1 MQSVDSNEDDYDD
14 DYDEDTDESRPELE
28 KRNFDIYDPVE
39 ARPLDEVTLETY
51 NNVEN
56 TFGQPQYGH
65 ESQDP
70 PYTYNAPTH
79 YINHYSNT
87 PSSYEYN
94 HTLYNM
100 TFSPDSDRSS
110 YESELHPQGS
120 SDTEIYDTRDYYSQA
135 SPESSF
141 DQKQYY
147 ESAYNYSLSQNQ
159 NPYPEEP
166 PRNPE
171 QTHYSNIPDSSYGY
185 NYGSSSSQERD
196 TNERSINQSQFYGSS
211 ESERPEDDPRYRQ
224 SQDYSTYGNQGYD
237 YSQSTNQTQYYG
249 SSEVVRPENDPRYSQ
264 DYGSDSR
271 RDDHSRYTNQS
282 QYYGSSES
290 ERPNEDP
297 RYRQYQDYS
306 TASRQEESRQ
316 SGYDYPRSHYY
327 GSTAQE
333 SERTQESSYNYG
345 SNSQESGSQTQY
357 SNDYNYNY
365 TQDRDQSTDN
375 RYNYTQDRDRDNDD
389 KRIETSHGGSTF
401 EARPEERVDDRSQ
414 YYDPRQRQIDE
425 NDQEVTFD
433 DTRRIEA
440 DYYERER
447 SPSVQVIDSITPDS
461 RQVDSDPYGRETLRN
476 YDNRLVYQPNSSS
489 DYYAKQSQ
497 TDSDN
502 YGKSQ
507 DTTTNSYHNRM
518 NQVDEYWRE
527 EERRKKMYES
537 QNIYRRDS
545 GSERLDSWTEC
556 TFDSMGRPINCPAGS
571 PGSWSN
577 NEDPISMQAPPQ
589 PIPPVYPPP
598 VNEFTSN
605 SAGDK
610 ESAEAEAERIAFQ
623 KANRVQL
630 SVPHWPTRDMDRLGF
645 YPRHPACRLPP
656 KWGVGPEERSA
667 WFYSFTDGRC
677 LWFSY
682 AGHGG
687 NANRFYSR
695 ANCESLC
702 VFDHSD
708 LCQNAKC
715 GYLGSRCMLRG
726 DERCKEYAKS
736 RGKDLEIEC
745 PPDQPV
751 CRARRAIIPPEYD
764 TSMVPRE
771 CKEGVDAGGCLV
783 KNPLIRYYYDERSN
797 TCRAFYF
804 HGCGG
809 NNNRFES
816 MQECMNHCA
825 L

>member
-1 MQSVDSNEDDYDD
+1 MQRHIIKLRRTGAKCDIFLLKNAGKEQDAGHSIASIDMQSADSNEDDYED
-14 DYDEDTDESRPELE
+14 DYDEDTDESSPELG

-51 NNVEN
+51 NNAEN
-56 TFGQPQYGH
+56 TFGQPQYVH
-65 ESQDP
+65 EGQDP
-70 PYTYNAPTH
+70 SYTYNAPVH

-87 PSSYEYN
+87 PSLYEYN
-94 HTLYNM
+94 QTLYNM
-100 TFSPDSDRSS
+100 TFSPGFDRSS
-110 YESELHPQGS
+110 YGSELHPQGS
-120 SDTEIYDTRDYYSQA
+120 SDAEIYDTRDYYSQA

-171 QTHYSNIPDSSYGY
+171 QTHYSNIPDSSSGY
-185 NYGSSSSQERD
+185 NHGLSSSQERD

-211 ESERPEDDPRYRQ
+211 ESERPEDDPRYHQ
-224 SQDYSTYGNQGYD
+224 SQDYSAYRNQGYD

-249 SSEVVRPENDPRYSQ
+249 FSEVARPENDPRYSQ

-271 RDDHSRYTNQS
+271 REDYDHSRYANQS
-282 QYYGSSES
+282 QYYDSSES
-290 ERPNEDP
+290 ERSNEDP
-297 RYRQYQDYS
+297 RYRQSQGYN
-306 TASRQEESRQ
+306 TESRQEEPSQ
-316 SGYDYPRSHYY
+316 GGYDYSRSHYY
-327 GSTAQE
+327 GVTAQE
-333 SERTQESSYNYG
+333 SERTPETSYNYG
-345 SNSQESGSQTQY
+345 SNSQGGSSQTQY
-357 SNDYNYNY
+357 SSDYNYNY
-365 TQDRDQSTDN
+365 TQDRDQSTDYG
-375 RYNYTQDRDRDNDD
+375 YNYTQDRDRDNDD
-389 KRIETSHGGSTF
+389 KRTEISHGGSTF
-401 EARPEERVDDRSQ
+401 ETRPEERIDDRSQ
-414 YYDPRQRQIDE
+414 YYDPKQRQIDE

-433 DTRRIEA
+433 DTRRTED

-447 SPSVQVIDSITPDS
+447 SPPVQVIDSIAPDP

-497 TDSDN
+497 TDHDS
-502 YGKSQ
+502 YGKPQ

-545 GSERLDSWTEC
+545 GGERLDNWAEC
-556 TFDSMGRPINCPAGS
+556 TLDSMGRPINCPARS
-571 PGSWSN
+571 PGSWSS

-598 VNEFTSN
+598 AVNEFTSN

-630 SVPHWPTRDMDRLGF
+630 SVPRWPTRDMDRLGF

-708 LCQNAKC
+708 LCQNAQC
-715 GYLGSRCMLRG
+715 GYPGSRCMLRG
-726 DERCKEYAKS
+726 DERCKEYAKN

-751 CRARRAIIPPEYD
+751 CRARRAIIPP
-764 TSMVPRE
+764 
-771 CKEGVDAGGCLV
+771 G
-783 KNPLIRYYYDERSN
+783 NSN
-797 TCRAFYF
+797 
-804 HGCGG
+804 
-809 NNNRFES
+809 N
-816 MQECMNHCA
+816 
-825 L
+825 